1 MDDSESSSRSVAARI
16 RRRLGRLTPTERR
29 PALTLLSNYP
39 VAGLETVAQF
49 AARAKVSGPTILRLI
64 AKLGFDSYPDFQ
76 QALRDE
82 LELRLQTPL
91 AKAPPESS
99 HPPQG
104 DFLSTYTRAIIEN
117 IEASIADLPR
127 AEFEAAVV
135 LLADPRR
142 RILLLGGRF
151 TSSLA
156 IHLYLHLRELRPR
169 VQLVEGQTATLVEH
183 LLDLGRNDVLVVLT
197 SAASRRM
204 WFSSRA
210 KRQQAGL
217 MSCSSPIPGF
227 RRWRRWPIT
236 SFRCAPLCPPP
247 GRVSQPCPPCQR
259 RSSRACMRNTGR
271 TASGAWR
278 SWNCCVRIFQSRS
291 LGHDQRT
298 DCAGMHL
305 RNRRPRARQGLSP
318 RLFVG
323 QAEVGRRPG
332 AHEHDDLGARTDR

>member
-1 MDDSESSSRSVAARI
+1 MHDNEGNSRSVAARI

-29 PALTLLSNYP
+29 PALALLANYP

-91 AKAPPESS
+91 AKAPLESG

-127 AEFEAAVV
+127 AEFEAAAA

-169 VQLVEGQTATLVEH
+169 VQLVEGQTATWAEH
-183 LLDLGRNDVLVVLT
+183 LLDLGRNDVLVVFDIRRFQEDVVLFAREAAAGGARVLLFT
-197 SAASRRM
+197 DTWVSPVAAVADHVFSVRTTMPSSWESFAALSALSEALIARLHAQHWKDSKRRM
-204 WFSSRA
+204 EKLELLRAHLSAEESR
-210 KRQQAGL
+210 
-217 MSCSSPIPGF
+217 P
-227 RRWRRWPIT
+227 
-236 SFRCAPLCPPP
+236 
-247 GRVSQPCPPCQR
+247 
-259 RSSRACMRNTGR
+259 
-271 TASGAWR
+271 
-278 SWNCCVRIFQSRS
+278 
-291 LGHDQRT
+291 
-298 DCAGMHL
+298 
-305 RNRRPRARQGLSP
+305 
-318 RLFVG
+318 
-323 QAEVGRRPG
+323 
-332 AHEHDDLGARTDR
+332 

>member
-1 MDDSESSSRSVAARI
+1 MDDSEGSSRSVAARI
-16 RRRLGRLTPTERR
+16 RRRLGGLTPTERR
-29 PALTLLSNYP
+29 PALALLANYP

-49 AARAKVSGPTILRLI
+49 AARANVSGPTILRLI

-91 AKAPPESS
+91 AKAMPESG

-127 AEFEAAVV
+127 AEFEAAVT

-169 VQLVEGQTATLVEH
+169 VQLIEGQTATWAEH
-183 LLDLGRNDVLVVLT
+183 LLDLGRNGCACRLRHPALPGRCSSLRARSGSGRDSCRPLHRYLGF
-197 SAASRRM
+197 AGRGGGRSRLFGAHHHALLLGELRGPVRPVGGAH
-204 WFSSRA
+204 RA
-210 KRQQAGL
+210 LACATLEGQQAAHGEARIAPCASFGRGVTAMISEPSAL
-217 MSCSSPIPGF
+217 VCIQGNHRPGVGQGIVRMEENHEF
-227 RRWRRWPIT
+227 VE
-236 SFRCAPLCPPP
+236 AP
-247 GRVSQPCPPCQR
+247 
-259 RSSRACMRNTGR
+259 AAWAGR
-271 TASGAWR
+271 T
-278 SWNCCVRIFQSRS
+278 
-291 LGHDQRT
+291 
-298 DCAGMHL
+298 
-305 RNRRPRARQGLSP
+305 
-318 RLFVG
+318 
-323 QAEVGRRPG
+323 
-332 AHEHDDLGARTDR
+332 